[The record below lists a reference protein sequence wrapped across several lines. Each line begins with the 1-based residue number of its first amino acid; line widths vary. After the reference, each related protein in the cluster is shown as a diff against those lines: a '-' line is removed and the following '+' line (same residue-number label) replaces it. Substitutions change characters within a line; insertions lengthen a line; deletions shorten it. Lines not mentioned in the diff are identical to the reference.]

1 MQVPFKD
8 LGRHYRSIQTDIDR
22 TIARVLASGC
32 YVMGRELER
41 FEMEFADYLGVGHA
55 IGVGSGTE
63 ALHLSLI
70 AAGVSSGDEVITA
83 ANAGI
88 STLSAIFF
96 AGAKPVLVD
105 IDPACFCMDITQT
118 VNRISARTAAIIP
131 VHLHGHTCAMDDLR
145 VLAEKNGLSLI
156 EDARQAHGAAYK
168 GRKTGTLGAFGCFS
182 FYPTRNLGA
191 FGDGG
196 MVVTRDTQRAERL
209 KLLRNH
215 GLNEHAENQ
224 GSGFTSRL
232 DEMQAALLSVQ
243 LPYLETWNVRRRQIA
258 AIYEHEIKNP
268 RVKLPAQR
276 AEVYHVY
283 NHYAIRCPERERLR
297 QHLKEYGVGTQI
309 HYPLPC
315 HLQKSCQELGY
326 SRGSFPVS
334 ELYAAQTLSL
344 PMYPELSNDEVRFV
358 AEVINRFE

>member
-1 MQVPFKD
+1 
-8 LGRHYRSIQTDIDR
+8 
-22 TIARVLASGC
+22 
-32 YVMGRELER
+32 
-41 FEMEFADYLGVGHA
+41 
-55 IGVGSGTE
+55 
-63 ALHLSLI
+63 
-70 AAGVSSGDEVITA
+70 
-83 ANAGI
+83 
-88 STLSAIFF
+88 
-96 AGAKPVLVD
+96 
-105 IDPACFCMDITQT
+105 
-118 VNRISARTAAIIP
+118 
-131 VHLHGHTCAMDDLR
+131 
-145 VLAEKNGLSLI
+145 
-156 EDARQAHGAAYK
+156 
-168 GRKTGTLGAFGCFS
+168 
-182 FYPTRNLGA
+182 
-191 FGDGG
+191 
-196 MVVTRDTQRAERL
+196 MVVTRDTRQAERL

-215 GLNEHAENQ
+215 GQDEHAENQ